1 MKLIAMRYFLIR
13 DPNSLLSRSDISPVD
28 EILDVFFDR
37 TLVIYY
43 GKSYY
48 AIVSNE
54 KKNDKLIG
62 FLLRSTRTDV
72 IIPDKNEFEKQ
83 SIPNWEEC
91 FLAIDTVNQTIPVQN
106 IAGSFTPD
114 LVKNVLNK
122 LLEEKAKRYDVS
134 AKVEL
139 ICRNESFWATYR
151 KASKRYKISITL
163 NAPNLFGAEY
173 KTNQYLKE
181 VQEKTNMDKLTE
193 ALESEEG
200 KLSVKEGYLEGVID
214 YADKGGGHWSQV
226 TEENGIKKTTTSNSA
241 VVKENADITIDTPKG
256 LKERFDYV
264 QTIVTEIFK
273 RHVIKNKSSSKDEFT
288 DNEDI

>member
-1 MKLIAMRYFLIR
+1 MKLIALRYFLIR

-28 EILDVFFDR
+28 EIFNVFFDR
-37 TLVIYY
+37 TIVGYY

-48 AIVSNE
+48 AIVSNDE
-54 KKNDKLIG
+54 MDDILIG

-72 IIPDKNEFEKQ
+72 IIPDENEFEKQ

-91 FLAIDTVNQTIPVQN
+91 FLAIDTVNQTILVQN

-114 LVKNVLNK
+114 LVKNVLNR
-122 LLEEKAKRYDVS
+122 LLEEKAKRFDVS

-163 NAPNLFGAEY
+163 NAPNLFGAEN
-173 KTNQYLKE
+173 KTNEYLKD
-181 VQEKTNMDKLTE
+181 VREKTNMDKLTE

-214 YADKGGGHWSQV
+214 YADKGGGHWSQI
-226 TEENGIKKTTTSNSA
+226 TEENGVKKTTTSNSA

-256 LKERFDYV
+256 LKEKFDYV
-264 QTIVTEIFK
+264 QTIVAEIFK
-273 RHVIKNKSSSKDEFT
+273 RHVIKHKKANSDELP
-288 DNEDI
+288 DDKEM

>member
-1 MKLIAMRYFLIR
+1 MKLIALRYFLIR
-13 DPNSLLSRSDISPVD
+13 DPSSLLSRSDISPVD
-28 EILDVFFDR
+28 EIIEVFFDR
-37 TLVIYY
+37 TIVGYY

-48 AIVSNE
+48 AIMSNDR
-54 KKNDKLIG
+54 KDDILIG

-91 FLAIDTVNQTIPVQN
+91 LLAIDTVNQTILVQV

-114 LVKNVLNK
+114 LVKSVLNK
-122 LLEEKAKRYDVS
+122 LLEEKARKYDIF

-139 ICRNESFWATYR
+139 ICRNESFWATYS

-163 NAPNLFGAEY
+163 NAPNLFGAENN
-173 KTNQYLKE
+173 TNQYLKE
-181 VQEKTNMDKLTE
+181 VQENTKMDKLTE

-214 YADKGGGHWSQV
+214 YADKGGGHWSLV
-226 TEENGIKKTTTSNSA
+226 TEENGIKKITTSNSA
-241 VVKENADITIDTPKG
+241 VVKENADIKIDTPKG
-256 LKERFDYV
+256 LKEGFNYV
-264 QTIVTEIFK
+264 QTIVKEIFK
-273 RHVIKNKSSSKDEFT
+273 RHVIKNRSSSTDEPT
-288 DNEDI
+288 DNQDI